1 MTEKGQHVLDLIKNN
16 FTVEWFTAKVLSE
29 KVGEKIAAATLSS
42 LARQKFLVADDSSPK
57 QYRLAGAGEDVGVST
72 MAVEDK
78 EVSQR
83 AIDRLFK
90 VKADIQNKLDA
101 ILHWMDNA
109 TYAEEPGS
117 MKGIYRI
124 VAKAGSY
131 KDKVVY
137 IGQTGGKGEGKA
149 TFDSRWAEHKEQLLH
164 GTHHCAKLQ
173 QYFNEE
179 LNGNIDLL
187 RFEIQQELPSDEHLI
202 DLRERYWI
210 QKYDEIQGD
219 YKLLNTLHPSL
230 EHGAE
235 LEPLSEND
243 YNEVELS
250 IEQKRLIGLQ
260 KLTRSI
266 ASSIHDYLYSAVKLS
281 DQDKASLIS
290 GIIIALNWK
299 SFRDSY
305 RMPDDAGSFID
316 SFMSALSRSL
326 RNYKGLKTNYEPIY
340 SVFSFIETNDNFKK
354 TIEYQGKTYIA
365 LQFLTE
371 IIEDSIVKIAKQ
383 YPQYDVMGDFYNEFT
398 SRSGAD
404 QSSLGIV
411 LTPHHVADF
420 MSELLQINDNDVI
433 MDTCCGTGGLLLT
446 ADKHSKATNKII
458 GVEYNPRMCAIAL
471 ANFIR
476 RDSNAVLWNGDSYSE
491 EILDEIQKLQPTKR
505 IINPPYSQAGYPEI
519 GFIKRG
525 LDQLI
530 PGGLGVA
537 IVPRSCAIKNTAE
550 LKSLK
555 EDILSHH
562 TLLAAFSM
570 PDQLFYP
577 VGVVTIVLLF
587 KAHVPNGDYQTF
599 FGSLKDDGFEIT
611 RTGGRQDVRHQWLQ
625 IKDEMIHAFRTSQE
639 LAGKTA
645 MHSVNAS
652 TEWCCEAY
660 LKTNYTQLTTPDFEQ
675 TLKHFFSFKIN
686 SEETNASP
694 KQSSILPPVSKW
706 KEFKYADLFER
717 TRGQGGR
724 ARAAKQ
730 NPGKNPYIGA
740 SAENNGTTFWTS
752 LEPTEA
758 EGAITVSNNGSV
770 GAAFYQDRPFLASS
784 DVSVLRLKD
793 RALTKQIGLFIITV
807 IGQEKTKY
815 GYGRKWGL
823 SRMKESFIA
832 LPATPEGQ
840 PDYDLMERY
849 INSLPYSAN
858 L

>member
-29 KVGEKIAAATLSS
+29 KVGEKIAATTLTS

-243 YNEVELS
+243 YNEAELS
-250 IEQKRLIGLQ
+250 VEQKRLIGLQ

-299 SFRDSY
+299 SFRNSY

-316 SFMSALSRSL
+316 SFRSALSRSL
-326 RNYKGLKTNYEPIY
+326 RNYEGLKTNYEPIY

-433 MDTCCGTGGLLLT
+433 MDTCCGTGSLLLT

-491 EILDEIQKLQPTKR
+491 EILDKIQKLQPTKR

-525 LDQLI
+525 LDRLV

-537 IVPRSCAIKNTAE
+537 IVPKSVCIKNT
-550 LKSLK
+550 K
-555 EDILSHH
+555 ESTEYRKAILEHH
-562 TLLAAFSM
+562 TLLATFSM
-570 PDQLFYP
+570 PDKLFYP
-577 VGVVTIVLLF
+577 VGVNTVIMLF
-587 KAHVPNGDYQTF
+587 KAGVPQ
-599 FGSLKDDGFEIT
+599 GSQQSFAGYIPNDGFET
-611 RTGGRQDVRHQWLQ
+611 VKNQGRQDVHGCWNS
-625 IKDEMIHAFRTSQE
+625 IKNAMLEAFNHREEKANYSALFTPTD
-639 LAGKTA
+639 K
-645 MHSVNAS
+645 N
-652 TEWCCEAY
+652 EWIVEAY
-660 LKTNYTQLTTPDFEQ
+660 MKTDYSHLTEKDF
-675 TLKHFFSFKIN
+675 I
-686 SEETNASP
+686 
-694 KQSSILPPVSKW
+694 
-706 KEFKYADLFER
+706 R
-717 TRGQGGR
+717 
-724 ARAAKQ
+724 
-730 NPGKNPYIGA
+730 
-740 SAENNGTTFWTS
+740 
-752 LEPTEA
+752 
-758 EGAITVSNNGSV
+758 
-770 GAAFYQDRPFLASS
+770 
-784 DVSVLRLKD
+784 VLRQYD
-793 RALTKQIGLFIITV
+793 EFTHP
-807 IGQEKTKY
+807 ENY
-815 GYGRKWGL
+815 
-823 SRMKESFIA
+823 KE
-832 LPATPEGQ
+832 
-840 PDYDLMERY
+840 
-849 INSLPYSAN
+849 
-858 L
+858 

>member
-1 MTEKGQHVLDLIKNN
+1 MKEGKENFYMTEKGQHVLDLIKNN
-16 FTVEWFTAKVLSE
+16 FTVEWFTAKALSE
-29 KVGEKIAAATLSS
+29 KVGEKISAAILTS
-42 LARQKFLVADDSSPK
+42 LARQKFLVADNSSPK

-243 YNEVELS
+243 YNEAELS
-250 IEQKRLIGLQ
+250 VEQKRLIGLQ

-299 SFRDSY
+299 SFRNSY
-305 RMPDDAGSFID
+305 RILDDAGSFII
-316 SFMSALSRSL
+316 SFMGALSRSL
-326 RNYKGLKTNYEPIY
+326 RSYEGLKTNYEPIY

-411 LTPHHVADF
+411 LTPHHVANF
-420 MSELLQINDNDVI
+420 MSELLQVNDTDII
-433 MDTCCGTGGLLLT
+433 MDTCCGTASLLLT
-446 ADKHSKATNKII
+446 ADKHSKAKNKII
-458 GVEYNPRMCAIAL
+458 GVEYNARMSAIAL
-471 ANFIR
+471 ANFIM
-476 RDSNAVLWNGDSYSE
+476 RDSDAVLWNGDSYSE
-491 EILDEIQKLQPTKR
+491 EILSKIKKLKPTKM
-505 IINPPYSQAGYPEI
+505 IINPPYAQTGYPEM
-519 GFIKRG
+519 GFVKRG
-525 LDQLI
+525 LDQLV

-537 IVPRSCAIKNTAE
+537 IVPMSCATKNSAE
-550 LKSLK
+550 LKQLK

-587 KAHVPNGDYQTF
+587 KAHIPNGDNQTF

-611 RTGGRQDVRHQWLQ
+611 RTAGRQDVHHKWLQ
-625 IKDEMIHAFRTSQE
+625 IKNEMMRAFKSSQE
-639 LAGKTA
+639 VAGKTA
-645 MHSVNAS
+645 VHNIDGSI
-652 TEWCCEAY
+652 EWCCEAY
-660 LKTNYTQLTTPDFEQ
+660 LKTDYSQLTQQDF
-675 TLKHFFSFKIN
+675 IN
-686 SEETNASP
+686 
-694 KQSSILPPVSKW
+694 
-706 KEFKYADLFER
+706 
-717 TRGQGGR
+717 
-724 ARAAKQ
+724 
-730 NPGKNPYIGA
+730 
-740 SAENNGTTFWTS
+740 
-752 LEPTEA
+752 
-758 EGAITVSNNGSV
+758 
-770 GAAFYQDRPFLASS
+770 
-784 DVSVLRLKD
+784 VLR
-793 RALTKQIGLFIITV
+793 
-807 IGQEKTKY
+807 
-815 GYGRKWGL
+815 
-823 SRMKESFIA
+823 
-832 LPATPEGQ
+832 
-840 PDYDLMERY
+840 
-849 INSLPYSAN
+849 NYSVFKMTEDGE
-858 L
+858 

>member
-16 FTVEWFTAKVLSE
+16 FTVEWFTAKSLSE
-29 KVGEKIAAATLSS
+29 KCGEKVAPATLSS
-42 LARQKFLVADDSSPK
+42 LAKQKVLVADDSTPK
-57 QYRLAGAGEDVGVST
+57 QYRLAGAGEDVGTST
-72 MAVEDK
+72 TAVEDK
-78 EVSQR
+78 QTTQNAVQ
-83 AIDRLFK
+83 ALFK

-149 TFDSRWAEHKEQLLH
+149 TFDSRWAEHKAQLLSN
-164 GTHHCAKLQ
+164 THHCAELQ
-173 QYFNEE
+173 RYFNEE
-179 LNGNIDLL
+179 LKGNIDLL
-187 RFEIQQELPSDEHLI
+187 RFEVQQELPSDEHLI

-210 QKYDEIQGD
+210 QKYDEIQGN

-235 LEPLSEND
+235 LEFSQED
-243 YNEVELS
+243 YHAAELS

-299 SFRDSY
+299 SFKDAY
-305 RMPDDAGSFID
+305 RTPDDADSFID
-316 SFMSALSRSL
+316 SFMSALKRSL
-326 RNYKGLKTNYEPIY
+326 CKYEGLKTSYEPIY

-383 YPQYDVMGDFYNEFT
+383 YPNYDVMGDFYNEFT

-420 MSELLQINDNDVI
+420 MSELLQVNDTDVI
-433 MDTCCGTGGLLLT
+433 MDTCCGTVSLLLT
-446 ADKHSKATNKII
+446 ADKHSKATNKVI
-458 GVEYNPRMCAIAL
+458 GVEYNARMSAIAL
-471 ANFIR
+471 ANFIM
-476 RDSNAVLWNGDSYSE
+476 RDSDAVLWNGDSYSE
-491 EILDEIQKLQPTKR
+491 EILSKIKELKPTKM
-505 IINPPYSQAGYPEI
+505 IINPPYAQTGYPEM
-519 GFIKRG
+519 GFVKRG
-525 LDQLI
+525 LDQLT

-537 IVPRSCAIKNTAE
+537 IVPMSCAIKNTAE
-550 LKSLK
+550 LKQLK
-555 EDILSHH
+555 KDILSHH
-562 TLLAAFSM
+562 TLLATFSM

-599 FGSLKDDGFEIT
+599 FGALKDDGFEIT
-611 RTGGRQDVRHQWLQ
+611 RTGGRQDVHHQWLQ
-625 IKDEMIHAFRTSQE
+625 IKDEMMNAFKNSLE

-645 MHSVNAS
+645 LSNVNAS
-652 TEWCCEAY
+652 AEWCCEAY
-660 LKTNYTQLTTPDFEQ
+660 LKTDYSQLTQQDFIKA
-675 TLKHFFSFKIN
+675 LRNYSVFKMT
-686 SEETNASP
+686 EEG
-694 KQSSILPPVSKW
+694 
-706 KEFKYADLFER
+706 E
-717 TRGQGGR
+717 
-724 ARAAKQ
+724 
-730 NPGKNPYIGA
+730 
-740 SAENNGTTFWTS
+740 
-752 LEPTEA
+752 
-758 EGAITVSNNGSV
+758 
-770 GAAFYQDRPFLASS
+770 
-784 DVSVLRLKD
+784 
-793 RALTKQIGLFIITV
+793 
-807 IGQEKTKY
+807 
-815 GYGRKWGL
+815 
-823 SRMKESFIA
+823 
-832 LPATPEGQ
+832 
-840 PDYDLMERY
+840 
-849 INSLPYSAN
+849 
-858 L
+858 

>member
-16 FTVEWFTAKVLSE
+16 YTVEWFTAKSLSE
-29 KVGEKIAAATLSS
+29 KVGEKVAPATLSS
-42 LARQKFLVADDSSPK
+42 LAKQKVLVADDSTPK
-57 QYRLAGAGEDVGVST
+57 QYRLAGAGEDVGTST
-72 MAVEDK
+72 TAVEDK
-78 EVSQR
+78 QTTQNAVQ
-83 AIDRLFK
+83 ALFR

-124 VAKAGSY
+124 IAKAGSY

-149 TFDSRWAEHKEQLLH
+149 TFDSRWAEHKAQLLSN
-164 GTHHCAKLQ
+164 THHCAALQ
-173 QYFNEE
+173 HYFNEE

-187 RFEIQQELPSDEHLI
+187 RFEVQQELPSDEHLI

-210 QKYDEIQGD
+210 QKYDEIQGN

-235 LEPLSEND
+235 LEFSQED
-243 YNEVELS
+243 YHAAELS

-299 SFRDSY
+299 SFRDAY
-305 RMPDDAGSFID
+305 RAPDDAGSFID
-316 SFMSALSRSL
+316 SFMSALKRSL
-326 RNYKGLKTNYEPIY
+326 CNPKFKILKTSYEPIY

-411 LTPHHVADF
+411 LTPHHVANF
-420 MSELLQINDNDVI
+420 MSELLQVNDTDVI
-433 MDTCCGTGGLLLT
+433 MDTCCGTASLLLT
-446 ADKHSKATNKII
+446 ADKHSKATNKVI
-458 GVEYNPRMCAIAL
+458 GVEYNARMSAIAL
-471 ANFIR
+471 ANFIM
-476 RDSNAVLWNGDSYSE
+476 RDSDAVLWNGDSYSE
-491 EILDEIQKLQPTKR
+491 EILSKIKELKPTKM
-505 IINPPYSQAGYPEI
+505 IINPPYAQTGYPEM
-519 GFIKRG
+519 GFVKRG
-525 LDQLI
+525 LDQLV

-537 IVPRSCAIKNTAE
+537 IVPMSCAIKNTAE
-550 LKSLK
+550 LKQLK

-562 TLLAAFSM
+562 TLLATFSM

-587 KAHVPNGDYQTF
+587 KAHVPNGDHQTF
-599 FGSLKDDGFEIT
+599 FGALKDDGFEIT

-625 IKDEMIHAFRTSQE
+625 IKDEMMNAFKNSQE
-639 LAGKTA
+639 LTGKTA
-645 MHSVNAS
+645 VHNVNAS
-652 TEWCCEAY
+652 IEWCCEAY
-660 LKTNYTQLTTPDFEQ
+660 LKTNYSQLTEQDFV
-675 TLKHFFSFKIN
+675 K
-686 SEETNASP
+686 
-694 KQSSILPPVSKW
+694 
-706 KEFKYADLFER
+706 
-717 TRGQGGR
+717 
-724 ARAAKQ
+724 
-730 NPGKNPYIGA
+730 
-740 SAENNGTTFWTS
+740 
-752 LEPTEA
+752 
-758 EGAITVSNNGSV
+758 
-770 GAAFYQDRPFLASS
+770 
-784 DVSVLRLKD
+784 VLRNYSIFKAMKD
-793 RALTKQIGLFIITV
+793 G
-807 IGQEKTKY
+807 E
-815 GYGRKWGL
+815 
-823 SRMKESFIA
+823 
-832 LPATPEGQ
+832 
-840 PDYDLMERY
+840 
-849 INSLPYSAN
+849 
-858 L
+858 